1 MSAAKKAGAPRP
13 GWQAPITG
21 GLAAMSATALTSP
34 FDVLKIRRQMFG
46 ELEKRASAT
55 MLQTVQGMIRQEG
68 IQGFYRGLPAALFRQ
83 SIYSTARFGAFDV
96 LAKAFP
102 DATGPLMK
110 IPMGLAAGALGALLS
125 SPADL
130 VMLRMQA
137 DGRLPLEA
145 RRNYKN
151 PFHAL
156 HRIVTTEGVT
166 ALWRGAG
173 PNINRAMI
181 VTTSQLVSYST
192 AQDYIATNPYY
203 PIPKTHWVTTLLAS
217 LAAGLVTAVC
227 ASPSD
232 VVRSR
237 IMNAG
242 VMERLAFYA
251 PGSIDCYGYTPKV
264 SNYRG
269 TIDCVKQIIATEGPQ
284 GLYKGFLAYYMR
296 VGPYVM
302 SMFICKEQFDRFL
315 DRTRE
320 ED

>member
-1 MSAAKKAGAPRP
+1 
-13 GWQAPITG
+13 
-21 GLAAMSATALTSP
+21 MSATALTSP
-34 FDVLKIRRQMFG
+34 FDVLKIRRQMYG
-46 ELEKRASAT
+46 ELESKASAS
-55 MLQTVQGMIRQEG
+55 MMQTVQGILRQEG
-68 IQGFYRGLPAALFRQ
+68 IGGFYRGLPAALFRQ
-83 SIYSTARFGAFDV
+83 SIYSTARFGAFDA
-96 LAKAFP
+96 LGKAFP
-102 DATGPLMK
+102 DATGPLVK

-145 RRNYKN
+145 RRNYNN
-151 PFHAL
+151 PFQAL

-166 ALWRGAG
+166 ALWKGAG
-173 PNINRAMI
+173 PNINRAMV

-203 PIPKTHWVTTLLAS
+203 RIRKDHWVTTLLAS

-227 ASPSD
+227 ASPAD

-251 PGSIDCYGYTPKV
+251 PGSIDCYGYTPKMA
-264 SNYRG
+264 SYTG
-269 TIDCVKQIIATEGPQ
+269 TLDCVQQIIRTEGPH
-284 GLYKGFLAYYMR
+284 GLYKGFIAYYMR

-315 DRTRE
+315 DGMRDKDE
-320 ED
+320 V